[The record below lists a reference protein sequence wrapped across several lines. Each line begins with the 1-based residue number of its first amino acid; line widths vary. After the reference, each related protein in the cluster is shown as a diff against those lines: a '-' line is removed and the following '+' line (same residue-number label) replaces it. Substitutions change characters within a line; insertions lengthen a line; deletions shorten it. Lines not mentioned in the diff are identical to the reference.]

1 MDYRMEK
8 PGMELRPSL
17 LGYGCMRFPVNK
29 DHTVDEEKAQQL
41 IDRAMEAGV
50 TYYDT
55 AWFYHDGESE
65 PMMGRLLSR
74 YPRESYCLATKMP
87 CAIID
92 SLEQAKDIFAKQFE
106 RLQTDYF
113 DFYLLHS
120 LSGRSWK
127 KMLELG
133 VVDFLEQ
140 CHREGKFR
148 WFGFSFHDEYE
159 AFEEILRARDWD
171 FCQIQYNYMDEHSQA
186 GVEGLRYANKK
197 GLPVII
203 MEPLRGG
210 RLVNLLPEPAK
221 ELFRKDEQHRT
232 PAELALK
239 WLYNQPEVT
248 CVLSGMNSM
257 EMVEQNVKTASESLV
272 GCLTESDQELIEKV
286 KAEIKKNVKVGC
298 TGCGYCM
305 PCPRGVDIPGTFR
318 CYNAMYSE
326 GKKSGRRDYLQCTA
340 FRKDTSSASQCIS
353 CGKCETHCPQH
364 IEIRKELKNAAAE
377 LEDVKYKVMKTGIQ
391 LLKLW

>member
-140 CHREGKFR
+140 CHLEGKFR

-171 FCQIQYNYMDEHSQA
+171 FCQIQLNYMDQNIQA
-186 GVEGLRYANKK
+186 GLRGHDLALEL
-197 GLPVII
+197 GVPLVI
-203 MEPLRGG
+203 MEPVKGGLLAQPPEEVLEPLRALDPDATPSSWAMRWVGS
-210 RLVNLLPEPAK
+210 LPGVK
-221 ELFRKDEQHRT
+221 
-232 PAELALK
+232 
-239 WLYNQPEVT
+239 V
-248 CVLSGMNSM
+248 VLSGMGRM
-257 EMVEQNVKTASESLV
+257 EQLEDNLNTFSQFRPLSDEERAAVDETARRLAQRVK
-272 GCLTESDQELIEKV
+272 
-286 KAEIKKNVKVGC
+286 NGC
-298 TGCGYCM
+298 TGCRYCM
-305 PCPRGVDIPGTFR
+305 PCPAGVDIPGTFR
-318 CYNAMYSE
+318 VWNEYAMYQN
-326 GKKSGRRDYLQCTA
+326 RDRA
-340 FRKDTSSASQCIS
+340 RAKWKDMDEEERPHNCVG
-353 CGKCETHCPQH
+353 CGACEEKCPQSLP
-364 IEIRKELKNAAAE
+364 IRADLVRAKEE
-377 LEDVKYKVMKTGIQ
+377 LEG
-391 LLKLW
+391 L

>member
-17 LGYGCMRFPVNK
+17 LGYGCMRFPLNK
-29 DHTVDEEKAQQL
+29 DRTVDEEKAQQL

-87 CAIID
+87 CSIIE
-92 SLEQAKDIFAKQFE
+92 SLEQAKDIFAKQME
-106 RLQTDYF
+106 RLQMDHF

-159 AFEEILRARDWD
+159 AFEEILRARNWD
-171 FCQIQYNYMDEHSQA
+171 FCQIQLNYMDRDIQA
-186 GVEGLRYANKK
+186 GLRGHDLALEL
-197 GLPVII
+197 GVPLVI
-203 MEPLRGG
+203 MEPVKGGLLAQPPEEVLEPLRALDPNATPSSWAMRWVGS
-210 RLVNLLPEPAK
+210 LPGVK
-221 ELFRKDEQHRT
+221 
-232 PAELALK
+232 
-239 WLYNQPEVT
+239 V
-248 CVLSGMNSM
+248 VLSGMGSM
-257 EMVEQNVKTASESLV
+257 EQLEDNLSTFSNFRPLSEKEQAAVDETARRLSQRVK
-272 GCLTESDQELIEKV
+272 
-286 KAEIKKNVKVGC
+286 NGC
-298 TGCGYCM
+298 TGCQYCM
-305 PCPRGVDIPGTFR
+305 PCPAGVDIPKSFR
-318 CYNAMYSE
+318 IWNNMEMYQNKAATRRRWKELAEEARPDQCYRC
-326 GKKSGRRDYLQCTA
+326 GR
-340 FRKDTSSASQCIS
+340 
-353 CGKCETHCPQH
+353 CERLCPQH
-364 IEIRKELKNAAAE
+364 LPIRAQLAQAQEEITAFVEKR
-377 LEDVKYKVMKTGIQ
+377 
-391 LLKLW
+391 

>member
-1 MDYRMEK
+1 MAD
-8 PGMELRPSL
+8 
-17 LGYGCMRFPVNK
+17 MRFPVNK

-171 FCQIQYNYMDEHSQA
+171 FCQIQLNYMDQNIQA
-186 GVEGLRYANKK
+186 G
-197 GLPVII
+197 
-203 MEPLRGG
+203 LRGH
-210 RLVNLLPEPAK
+210 
-221 ELFRKDEQHRT
+221 D
-232 PAELALK
+232 LALGAGG
-239 WLYNQPEVT
+239 P
-248 CVLSGMNSM
+248 SGHHGAG
-257 EMVEQNVKTASESLV
+257 EGRTAGSAPGGGAGTSARAGSRCHALFLGHALGRQFARGEGSAQRHGQHGTAGGQSE
-272 GCLTESDQELIEKV
+272 
-286 KAEIKKNVKVGC
+286 
-298 TGCGYCM
+298 
-305 PCPRGVDIPGTFR
+305 
-318 CYNAMYSE
+318 
-326 GKKSGRRDYLQCTA
+326 YLQPVP
-340 FRKDTSSASQCIS
+340 SSV
-353 CGKCETHCPQH
+353 
-364 IEIRKELKNAAAE
+364 R
-377 LEDVKYKVMKTGIQ
+377 
-391 LLKLW
+391 

>member
-133 VVDFLEQ
+133 VVDLLEQ

-171 FCQIQYNYMDEHSQA
+171 FCQIQLNYMDQNIQA
-186 GVEGLRYANKK
+186 GLRGHDLALEL
-197 GLPVII
+197 GVPLVI
-203 MEPLRGG
+203 MEPVKGGLLAQPPEEVLEPLRALDPDATPSSWAMRWVGS
-210 RLVNLLPEPAK
+210 LPGVK
-221 ELFRKDEQHRT
+221 
-232 PAELALK
+232 
-239 WLYNQPEVT
+239 V
-248 CVLSGMNSM
+248 VLSGMGSM
-257 EMVEQNVKTASESLV
+257 EQLEDNLNTFSQFRPLSDEERAAVDETARRLAQRVK
-272 GCLTESDQELIEKV
+272 
-286 KAEIKKNVKVGC
+286 NGC
-298 TGCGYCM
+298 TGCRYCM
-305 PCPRGVDIPGTFR
+305 PCPAGVDIPKSFR
-318 CYNAMYSE
+318 IWNRMAMYQNYPVT
-326 GKKSGRRDYLQCTA
+326 RRDWKGMEAEARPDQCY
-340 FRKDTSSASQCIS
+340 R
-353 CGKCETHCPQH
+353 CGRCERLCPQH
-364 IEIRKELKNAAAE
+364 LPIRAQLAQAHAEITAFTEKR
-377 LEDVKYKVMKTGIQ
+377 
-391 LLKLW
+391 

>member
-17 LGYGCMRFPVNK
+17 LGYGCMRFPLNK
-29 DHTVDEEKAQQL
+29 DRTVDEEKAQQL

-87 CAIID
+87 CSIIE
-92 SLEQAKDIFAKQFE
+92 SLEQAKDIFAKQME

-120 LSGRSWK
+120 LSGRTWK

-171 FCQIQYNYMDEHSQA
+171 FCQIQLNYMDQNIQA
-186 GVEGLRYANKK
+186 GLRGHDLALEL
-197 GLPVII
+197 GVPLVI
-203 MEPLRGG
+203 MEPVKGGLLAQPPEEVLEPLRALDPNATPSSWAMRWVGS
-210 RLVNLLPEPAK
+210 LPGVK
-221 ELFRKDEQHRT
+221 
-232 PAELALK
+232 
-239 WLYNQPEVT
+239 V
-248 CVLSGMNSM
+248 VLSGMGSM
-257 EMVEQNVKTASESLV
+257 EQLEDNLNTFSNFRPLSKKEQAAVEETARRLSQRVK
-272 GCLTESDQELIEKV
+272 
-286 KAEIKKNVKVGC
+286 NGC
-298 TGCGYCM
+298 TGCQYCM
-305 PCPRGVDIPGTFR
+305 PCPAGVDIPKSFR
-318 CYNAMYSE
+318 IWNNMEMYQNKAATRRRWKELAEEARPDQCYRC
-326 GKKSGRRDYLQCTA
+326 GR
-340 FRKDTSSASQCIS
+340 
-353 CGKCETHCPQH
+353 CERLCPQH
-364 IEIRKELKNAAAE
+364 LPIRAQLAQAQEEITAFVEKH
-377 LEDVKYKVMKTGIQ
+377 
-391 LLKLW
+391 

>member
-171 FCQIQYNYMDEHSQA
+171 FCQIQLNYMDQNIQA
-186 GVEGLRYANKK
+186 GLRGHDLALEL
-197 GLPVII
+197 GVPLVI
-203 MEPLRGG
+203 MEPVKGGLLAQPPEEVLEPLRALDPDATPSSWAMRWVGS
-210 RLVNLLPEPAK
+210 LPGVK
-221 ELFRKDEQHRT
+221 
-232 PAELALK
+232 
-239 WLYNQPEVT
+239 V
-248 CVLSGMNSM
+248 VLSGMGSM
-257 EMVEQNVKTASESLV
+257 EQLEDNLNTFSQFRPLSDEERAAVDETARRLAQRVK
-272 GCLTESDQELIEKV
+272 
-286 KAEIKKNVKVGC
+286 NGC
-298 TGCGYCM
+298 TGCRYCM
-305 PCPRGVDIPGTFR
+305 PCPMGVDIPDNFSIWNKLGMFGQKDAVRTQWAECFPD
-318 CYNAMYSE
+318 SE
-326 GKKSGRRDYLQCTA
+326 KALHCVR
-340 FRKDTSSASQCIS
+340 
-353 CGKCETHCPQH
+353 CGKCEAVCPQKLP
-364 IEIRKELKNAAAE
+364 IRDSLAQLQKELDA
-377 LEDVKYKVMKTGIQ
+377 L
-391 LLKLW
+391 

>member
-17 LGYGCMRFPVNK
+17 LGYGCMRFPLNK
-29 DHTVDEEKAQQL
+29 DRTVDEEKAQQL

-87 CAIID
+87 CSIIE
-92 SLEQAKDIFAKQFE
+92 SLEQAKDIFAKQME

-120 LSGRSWK
+120 LSGRTWK

-159 AFEEILRARDWD
+159 AFEEILRARNWD
-171 FCQIQYNYMDEHSQA
+171 FCQIQLNYMDQNIQA
-186 GVEGLRYANKK
+186 GLRGHDLALEL
-197 GLPVII
+197 GVPLVI
-203 MEPLRGG
+203 MEPVKGGLLAQPPEEVLEPLRALDPNATPSSWAMRWVGS
-210 RLVNLLPEPAK
+210 LPGVK
-221 ELFRKDEQHRT
+221 
-232 PAELALK
+232 
-239 WLYNQPEVT
+239 V
-248 CVLSGMNSM
+248 VLSGMGSM
-257 EMVEQNVKTASESLV
+257 EQLEDNLNTFSNFRPLSEKEQAAVEETARRLSQRVK
-272 GCLTESDQELIEKV
+272 
-286 KAEIKKNVKVGC
+286 NGC
-298 TGCGYCM
+298 TGCQYCM
-305 PCPRGVDIPGTFR
+305 PCPAGVDIPKSFR
-318 CYNAMYSE
+318 IWNNMEMYQNKAATRRRWKELAEEARPDQCYRC
-326 GKKSGRRDYLQCTA
+326 GR
-340 FRKDTSSASQCIS
+340 
-353 CGKCETHCPQH
+353 CERLCPQH
-364 IEIRKELKNAAAE
+364 LPIRAQLAQAQEEITAFVEKH
-377 LEDVKYKVMKTGIQ
+377 
-391 LLKLW
+391 

>member
-17 LGYGCMRFPVNK
+17 LGYGCMRFPLNK
-29 DHTVDEEKAQQL
+29 DRTVDEEKAQQL

-87 CAIID
+87 CSIIE
-92 SLEQAKDIFAKQFE
+92 SLEQAKDIFAKQME

-120 LSGRSWK
+120 LSGRTWK

-171 FCQIQYNYMDEHSQA
+171 FCQIQLNYMDQNIQA
-186 GVEGLRYANKK
+186 GLRGHDLALEL
-197 GLPVII
+197 GVPLVI
-203 MEPLRGG
+203 MEPVKGGLLAQPPEEVLEPLRALDPNATPSSWAMRWVGS
-210 RLVNLLPEPAK
+210 LPGVK
-221 ELFRKDEQHRT
+221 
-232 PAELALK
+232 
-239 WLYNQPEVT
+239 V
-248 CVLSGMNSM
+248 VLSGMGSM
-257 EMVEQNVKTASESLV
+257 EQLEDNLNTFSNFRPLSEEEKAAVDETARRLSQRVK
-272 GCLTESDQELIEKV
+272 
-286 KAEIKKNVKVGC
+286 NGC
-298 TGCGYCM
+298 TGCQYCM
-305 PCPRGVDIPGTFR
+305 PCPAGVDIPKSFR
-318 CYNAMYSE
+318 IWNSMEMYQNKAATRRRWKELAEEARPDQCYRC
-326 GKKSGRRDYLQCTA
+326 GR
-340 FRKDTSSASQCIS
+340 
-353 CGKCETHCPQH
+353 CERLCPQH
-364 IEIRKELKNAAAE
+364 LPIRAQLAQAQEEITAFVEKH
-377 LEDVKYKVMKTGIQ
+377 
-391 LLKLW
+391 

>member
-17 LGYGCMRFPVNK
+17 LGYGCMRFPLNK
-29 DHTVDEEKAQQL
+29 DRTVDEEKAQQL

-74 YPRESYCLATKMP
+74 YPREIYCLATKMP
-87 CAIID
+87 CSIIE
-92 SLEQAKDIFAKQFE
+92 SLEQAKDIFAKQME

-120 LSGRSWK
+120 LSGRTWK

-171 FCQIQYNYMDEHSQA
+171 FCQIQLNYMDQNIQA
-186 GVEGLRYANKK
+186 GLRGHDLALEL
-197 GLPVII
+197 GVPLVI
-203 MEPLRGG
+203 MEPVKGGLLAQPPEEVLEPLRALDPNATPSSWAMRWVGS
-210 RLVNLLPEPAK
+210 LPGVK
-221 ELFRKDEQHRT
+221 
-232 PAELALK
+232 
-239 WLYNQPEVT
+239 V
-248 CVLSGMNSM
+248 VLSGMGSM
-257 EMVEQNVKTASESLV
+257 EQLEDNLNTFSNFRPLSEKEQATVEETARRLSQRVK
-272 GCLTESDQELIEKV
+272 
-286 KAEIKKNVKVGC
+286 NGC
-298 TGCGYCM
+298 TGCQYCM
-305 PCPRGVDIPGTFR
+305 PCPAGVDIPKSFR
-318 CYNAMYSE
+318 IWNNMEMYQNKAATRRKWKELAEEARPDQCYRC
-326 GKKSGRRDYLQCTA
+326 GR
-340 FRKDTSSASQCIS
+340 
-353 CGKCETHCPQH
+353 CERLCPQH
-364 IEIRKELKNAAAE
+364 LPIRAQLAQAQEEITAFVEKH
-377 LEDVKYKVMKTGIQ
+377 
-391 LLKLW
+391 

>member
-1 MDYRMEK
+1 M
-8 PGMELRPSL
+8 
-17 LGYGCMRFPVNK
+17 
-29 DHTVDEEKAQQL
+29 
-41 IDRAMEAGV
+41 

-171 FCQIQYNYMDEHSQA
+171 FCQIQLNYMDQNIQA
-186 GVEGLRYANKK
+186 GLRGHDLALEL
-197 GLPVII
+197 GVPLVI
-203 MEPLRGG
+203 MEPVKGGLLAQPPEEVLEPLRALDPDATPSSWAMRWVGS
-210 RLVNLLPEPAK
+210 LPGVK
-221 ELFRKDEQHRT
+221 
-232 PAELALK
+232 
-239 WLYNQPEVT
+239 V
-248 CVLSGMNSM
+248 VLSGMGSM
-257 EMVEQNVKTASESLV
+257 EQLEDNLNTFSQFRPLSDEERAAVDETARRLPV
-272 GCLTESDQELIEKV
+272 LHALPGWGGYPQELPYLEPYGHV
-286 KAEIKKNVKVGC
+286 SEL
-298 TGCGYCM
+298 
-305 PCPRGVDIPGTFR
+305 PCHPPGLEGNGGRGPARPVLPLR
-318 CYNAMYSE
+318 
-326 GKKSGRRDYLQCTA
+326 
-340 FRKDTSSASQCIS
+340 
-353 CGKCETHCPQH
+353 P
-364 IEIRKELKNAAAE
+364 
-377 LEDVKYKVMKTGIQ
+377 V
-391 LLKLW
+391 

>member
-17 LGYGCMRFPVNK
+17 LGYGCMRFPLNK
-29 DHTVDEEKAQQL
+29 DRTVDEEKAQQL

-87 CAIID
+87 CSIIE
-92 SLEQAKDIFAKQFE
+92 SLEQAKDIFAKQME

-120 LSGRSWK
+120 LSGRTWK

-171 FCQIQYNYMDEHSQA
+171 FCQIQLNYMDQNIQA
-186 GVEGLRYANKK
+186 GLRGHDLALEL
-197 GLPVII
+197 GVPLVI
-203 MEPLRGG
+203 MEPVKGGLLAQPPEEVLEPLRALDPNATPSSWAMRWVGS
-210 RLVNLLPEPAK
+210 LPGVK
-221 ELFRKDEQHRT
+221 
-232 PAELALK
+232 
-239 WLYNQPEVT
+239 V
-248 CVLSGMNSM
+248 VLSGMGSM
-257 EMVEQNVKTASESLV
+257 EQLEDNLNTFSNFRPLSEEEKAAVEETARRLSQRVK
-272 GCLTESDQELIEKV
+272 
-286 KAEIKKNVKVGC
+286 NGC
-298 TGCGYCM
+298 TGCQYCM
-305 PCPRGVDIPGTFR
+305 PCPAGVDIPKSFR
-318 CYNAMYSE
+318 IWNNMEMYQNKAATRRRWKELAEEARPDQCYRC
-326 GKKSGRRDYLQCTA
+326 GR
-340 FRKDTSSASQCIS
+340 
-353 CGKCETHCPQH
+353 CERLCPQH
-364 IEIRKELKNAAAE
+364 LPIRAQLAQAQEEITAFVEKH
-377 LEDVKYKVMKTGIQ
+377 
-391 LLKLW
+391 

>member
-133 VVDFLEQ
+133 FL
-140 CHREGKFR
+140 KFFEIYQMVSN
-148 WFGFSFHDEYE
+148 FG
-159 AFEEILRARDWD
+159 W
-171 FCQIQYNYMDEHSQA
+171 
-186 GVEGLRYANKK
+186 
-197 GLPVII
+197 
-203 MEPLRGG
+203 
-210 RLVNLLPEPAK
+210 
-221 ELFRKDEQHRT
+221 
-232 PAELALK
+232 
-239 WLYNQPEVT
+239 
-248 CVLSGMNSM
+248 
-257 EMVEQNVKTASESLV
+257 
-272 GCLTESDQELIEKV
+272 
-286 KAEIKKNVKVGC
+286 
-298 TGCGYCM
+298 
-305 PCPRGVDIPGTFR
+305 
-318 CYNAMYSE
+318 
-326 GKKSGRRDYLQCTA
+326 
-340 FRKDTSSASQCIS
+340 
-353 CGKCETHCPQH
+353 
-364 IEIRKELKNAAAE
+364 
-377 LEDVKYKVMKTGIQ
+377 
-391 LLKLW
+391 

>member
-171 FCQIQYNYMDEHSQA
+171 FCQIQLNYMDQNIQA
-186 GVEGLRYANKK
+186 GLRGHDLALEL
-197 GLPVII
+197 GVPLVI
-203 MEPLRGG
+203 MEPVKGG
-210 RLVNLLPEPAK
+210 LLA
-221 ELFRKDEQHRT
+221 
-232 PAELALK
+232 
-239 WLYNQPEVT
+239 QP
-248 CVLSGMNSM
+248 
-257 EMVEQNVKTASESLV
+257 
-272 GCLTESDQELIEKV
+272 
-286 KAEIKKNVKVGC
+286 
-298 TGCGYCM
+298 
-305 PCPRGVDIPGTFR
+305 P
-318 CYNAMYSE
+318 
-326 GKKSGRRDYLQCTA
+326 
-340 FRKDTSSASQCIS
+340 
-353 CGKCETHCPQH
+353 
-364 IEIRKELKNAAAE
+364 
-377 LEDVKYKVMKTGIQ
+377 
-391 LLKLW
+391 